1 MPSGQILVHKTLGQV
16 SLKVIEISGRSGS
29 FSAFGIHVIFKQL
42 NYRSCRIR
50 LKNQFLG
57 RGLL

>member
-16 SLKVIEISGRSGS
+16 SLQVIDISDRSGS
-29 FSAFGIHVIFKQL
+29 SSAFGIHVIFKQL
-42 NYRSCRIR
+42 NYRSRRIR